1 MPVAGS
7 QTTRFEDAVKLAYH
21 TGAAREE
28 PLTSGEIGRLLADAP
43 YAVVARAYAT
53 VDAWH
58 WIPHVRS
65 QWRRSRAGQI
75 A

>member
-1 MPVAGS
+1 M
-7 QTTRFEDAVKLAYH
+7 KLAYY
-21 TGAAREE
+21 TSATREDLLTAA
-28 PLTSGEIGRLLADAP
+28 EIGRPLADAP
-43 YAVVARAYAT
+43 DAALARAAAT

-65 QWRRSRAGQI
+65 RWRGSRAGQI

>member
-1 MPVAGS
+1 M
-7 QTTRFEDAVKLAYH
+7 KLAYY
-21 TGAAREE
+21 TSATREDLLPAA
-28 PLTSGEIGRLLADAP
+28 EIGRPLADAP
-43 YAVVARAYAT
+43 NAVVARAHAT

-65 QWRRSRAGQI
+65 QWRGSPAGQV